1 MISEIK
7 PSELPLNLNTE
18 INDLLD
24 KTWSKN
30 PQSSKEQQDKLRHEI
45 YQYFL
50 QRLSAKLN
58 DSNPNEIT
66 DLIVDKSVH
75 ISEVLSSYEWPSAE
89 TLKVPNLHR
98 FALPFY
104 NYVKSRVSLLIIK
117 SKKNNKENAIK
128 ASDNLLKMLNNLIDN
143 PILSHLENTLLYI
156 IFKDL
161 FTFYAMSG
169 YNPETKEEIDNIID
183 LYREETNIGGLS
195 KMKSIDKSA
204 EMNLFLGTLVTVLQ
218 FKIDLAEKKEDISIE
233 TLENI
238 SKHQDTLRSLC
249 YLENAEMLWLLSCYK
264 FINEKDDISL
274 FKQLKEMIDIGK
286 IYSNFIKSTSSKLYD
301 IIANMINLLRTLM
314 LIIIVDKN
322 VKLTENVLSALMYE
336 QYEMDS
342 IMNASYNNLSPIKKI
357 FKNGMNGIYH
367 ELKFAKTILTLLQ
380 KKSAERDID
389 TVKST
394 EYRNIVLGFSVDSK
408 EEEFF
413 TNEKY
418 LRNLKEEENKKYDS
432 LLEEL
437 NKK

>member
-1 MISEIK
+1 
-7 PSELPLNLNTE
+7 
-18 INDLLD
+18 
-24 KTWSKN
+24 
-30 PQSSKEQQDKLRHEI
+30 
-45 YQYFL
+45 
-50 QRLSAKLN
+50 
-58 DSNPNEIT
+58 
-66 DLIVDKSVH
+66 
-75 ISEVLSSYEWPSAE
+75 
-89 TLKVPNLHR
+89 
-98 FALPFY
+98 
-104 NYVKSRVSLLIIK
+104 
-117 SKKNNKENAIK
+117 
-128 ASDNLLKMLNNLIDN
+128 
-143 PILSHLENTLLYI
+143 
-156 IFKDL
+156 
-161 FTFYAMSG
+161 
-169 YNPETKEEIDNIID
+169 
-183 LYREETNIGGLS
+183 
-195 KMKSIDKSA
+195 
-204 EMNLFLGTLVTVLQ
+204 
-218 FKIDLAEKKEDISIE
+218 
-233 TLENI
+233 
-238 SKHQDTLRSLC
+238 
-249 YLENAEMLWLLSCYK
+249 MLWLLSCYK

>member
-1 MISEIK
+1 
-7 PSELPLNLNTE
+7 
-18 INDLLD
+18 
-24 KTWSKN
+24 
-30 PQSSKEQQDKLRHEI
+30 
-45 YQYFL
+45 
-50 QRLSAKLN
+50 
-58 DSNPNEIT
+58 
-66 DLIVDKSVH
+66 
-75 ISEVLSSYEWPSAE
+75 
-89 TLKVPNLHR
+89 
-98 FALPFY
+98 
-104 NYVKSRVSLLIIK
+104 
-117 SKKNNKENAIK
+117 
-128 ASDNLLKMLNNLIDN
+128 
-143 PILSHLENTLLYI
+143 
-156 IFKDL
+156 
-161 FTFYAMSG
+161 
-169 YNPETKEEIDNIID
+169 
-183 LYREETNIGGLS
+183 
-195 KMKSIDKSA
+195 
-204 EMNLFLGTLVTVLQ
+204 
-218 FKIDLAEKKEDISIE
+218 
-233 TLENI
+233 
-238 SKHQDTLRSLC
+238 
-249 YLENAEMLWLLSCYK
+249 
-264 FINEKDDISL
+264 
-274 FKQLKEMIDIGK
+274 
-286 IYSNFIKSTSSKLYD
+286 
-301 IIANMINLLRTLM
+301 M

>member
-1 MISEIK
+1 
-7 PSELPLNLNTE
+7 
-18 INDLLD
+18 
-24 KTWSKN
+24 
-30 PQSSKEQQDKLRHEI
+30 
-45 YQYFL
+45 
-50 QRLSAKLN
+50 
-58 DSNPNEIT
+58 
-66 DLIVDKSVH
+66 
-75 ISEVLSSYEWPSAE
+75 
-89 TLKVPNLHR
+89 
-98 FALPFY
+98 
-104 NYVKSRVSLLIIK
+104 
-117 SKKNNKENAIK
+117 
-128 ASDNLLKMLNNLIDN
+128 
-143 PILSHLENTLLYI
+143 
-156 IFKDL
+156 
-161 FTFYAMSG
+161 
-169 YNPETKEEIDNIID
+169 
-183 LYREETNIGGLS
+183 
-195 KMKSIDKSA
+195 
-204 EMNLFLGTLVTVLQ
+204 
-218 FKIDLAEKKEDISIE
+218 
-233 TLENI
+233 
-238 SKHQDTLRSLC
+238 
-249 YLENAEMLWLLSCYK
+249 
-264 FINEKDDISL
+264 
-274 FKQLKEMIDIGK
+274 
-286 IYSNFIKSTSSKLYD
+286 
-301 IIANMINLLRTLM
+301 MINLLRTLM